1 MASQLPTDE
10 ELRQGFTV
18 DSTIE
23 FSSMRDQAEEIGKA
37 MARQGPLT
45 RGRERQVTAEAP
57 DSPVKG
63 FVPGATS
70 SASTRKRGGG
80 SDRGRG
86 RGHGRPKEG
95 PKRDN
100 QLGKLTSALSEAD
113 TEMNA
118 PIPEG
123 DAITT
128 TEIDNMSAR
137 SSRIEEAVEDHSLQI
152 HASGVRI
159 SALEHENSCLVSR
172 INLLTTEISKIK
184 EMLAPSRP
192 NPSKT
197 YHPASTLHVPSTIP
211 QAPSDS
217 GSNSSP
223 GGVKVGKGFQT
234 LDSQSH
240 PDLGSRPVPKRKF
253 IG

>member
-1 MASQLPTDE
+1 MASSLPTDE
-10 ELRQGFTV
+10 ELRQSFTV
-18 DSTIE
+18 DSTLE
-23 FSSMRDQAEEIGKA
+23 FSNMRDQAEEIGKA

-45 RGRERQVTAEAP
+45 RGRERQSTAEVP
-57 DSPVKG
+57 DSPMKG
-63 FVPGATS
+63 IAPGVVPAA
-70 SASTRKRGGG
+70 SAKRRGGG
-80 SDRGRG
+80 NDRGRG

-123 DAITT
+123 DTITT

-137 SSRIEEAVEDHSLQI
+137 SSRIEEAMEDHSLQI
-152 HASGVRI
+152 QASGVRI

-184 EMLAPSRP
+184 EMLAPGRSH
-192 NPSKT
+192 PSKT
-197 YHPASTLHVPSTIP
+197 YHPASTLHVPPTIP
-211 QAPSDS
+211 QASSDS
-217 GSNSSP
+217 CSDSSP
-223 GGVKVGKGFQT
+223 GGVKVGRGFQT

-240 PDLGSRPVPKRKF
+240 LDLGSRPIPKRKF